1 MELNKKC
8 NVIVYIVYYFK
19 KRENPMGDK
28 FKFIK
33 RVSSITIVCLLVSV
47 IFYHGS
53 KINIHAAEYEK
64 DNLSANSKINMPVKF
79 KSFNE
84 YVTYLKKLNL
94 YNTNDSE
101 TNVDKSNNIPT
112 IDTTANDTASNNSNE
127 VNPDYGT
134 TNIQVAG
141 VDEADIIKNDGKH
154 IYILN
159 RSNNTVKIINPKPA
173 EKMSIVGE
181 INLQASNDNNYKYY
195 NDMYLYG
202 DKLVIIYNYS
212 VYQKNGDII
221 PLSIENSKIAPDYYR
236 YNKSFVCADIYDVSN
251 KAKPKL
257 ERSIMNEGNLTSSRM
272 VGSVLY
278 LVANKFINFYTYD
291 GLDPY
296 TKENLLVSYSDSII
310 SKDIKYAPIDSM
322 YCVIDKNN
330 PYYMQNL
337 SIVSAVDITKN
348 SELSISSFTG
358 TGYNLYMSLNNIY
371 LFGQSWDNNGS
382 YTDIYKYKV
391 EGTSVAF
398 ASSNKASGYML
409 NQFSADEFD
418 GNLRIAT
425 TDWNSGNNVFV
436 FDKDM
441 KQIGQITGLAKGE
454 QIKSCRFIGNKGY
467 VVTYRTMD
475 PLFVLDLSN
484 GSKPV
489 VTGELKIPGFS
500 SYLHPV
506 SENLIVG
513 IGESTTPLY
522 WRDENGKEVESG
534 VKQIGVKI
542 SLFDVS
548 NPAKPTEVKSITV
561 GGPGSYTDVGYDH
574 KSISFIKEKNLI
586 AIRGVF
592 TNKPVAGMDSFE
604 YKPQALLISYKP
616 DSLKI
621 DKIFDGYS
629 SYETGNRITYIGD
642 TLYHFTGTELNAY
655 NFNNYTKLGTI
666 QYN

>member
-1 MELNKKC
+1 
-8 NVIVYIVYYFK
+8 
-19 KRENPMGDK
+19 MGNK
-28 FKFIK
+28 FKIAK
-33 RVSSITIVCLLVSV
+33 RAFCITVVCLLVSLV
-47 IFYHGS
+47 FYQGFM
-53 KINIHAAEYEK
+53 IDIQAAENEK
-64 DNLSANSKINMPVKF
+64 NSLSTSNKAIKPIKF

-84 YVTYLKKLNL
+84 YVAYLKKLNL
-94 YNTNDSE
+94 GNSTDDKLSTDNSGGIPITINDNESTSNT
-101 TNVDKSNNIPT
+101 SNLA
-112 IDTTANDTASNNSNE
+112 DT
-127 VNPDYGT
+127 YGT

-159 RSNNTVKIINPKPA
+159 VGNNSVKIINPEPA
-173 EKMSIVGE
+173 KKMSIVGE
-181 INLQASNDNNYKYY
+181 IQLQGSYNNNYRYY
-195 NDMYLYG
+195 NDMYLY
-202 DKLVIIYNYS
+202 DNKLVVIYSYNI
-212 VYQKNGDII
+212 YQNHNDII
-221 PLSIENSKIAPDYYR
+221 PLDITNNKIAPDFYV
-236 YNKSFVCADIYDVSN
+236 YNKSFVGADIYDISN
-251 KAKPKL
+251 KSKPKL

-272 VGSVLY
+272 IGSTLY
-278 LVANKFINFYTYD
+278 LVSNKFLDLYTYN
-291 GLDPY
+291 GSNPY
-296 TKENLLVSYSDSII
+296 TKENLLVSYSDSIT
-310 SKDIKYAPIDSM
+310 SKEMKYAPIDSM
-322 YCVIDKNN
+322 FCVIDKNN
-330 PYYMQNL
+330 PYNMQNL
-337 SIVSAVDITKN
+337 SIVSAVDIKKN
-348 SELSISSFTG
+348 SELNITSFTG

-371 LFGQSWDNNGS
+371 IFGQSWDNNGS

-391 EGTSVAF
+391 EGTTVNF

-454 QIKSCRFIGNKGY
+454 QIKSCRFMGNKGY
-467 VVTYRTMD
+467 VVTYRTVD
-475 PLFVLDLSN
+475 PLFVIDLSN
-484 GSKPV
+484 GNNPV

-506 SENLIVG
+506 SDNLIVG
-513 IGESTTPLY
+513 IGESTTPLF
-522 WRDENGKEVESG
+522 WRDDNGKEVESG

-548 NPAKPTEVKSITV
+548 NPSKPIEVNSITV
-561 GGPGSYTDVGYDH
+561 GGPGSYTDIGYDH
-574 KSISFIKEKNLI
+574 KAISFIKEKNLI

-592 TNKPVAGMDSFE
+592 TKKPVDGVESYE
-604 YKPQALLISYKP
+604 YKPQALLLSYKT
-616 DSLKI
+616 DSIKI
-621 DKIFDGYS
+621 DKIFDGNS

-655 NFNNYTKLGTI
+655 NFNNYTKLGSI